1 MTPTAWAQ
9 KSRRYPVSAGRPG
22 KRDPYYTPYVV
33 PFSNALDDVSYG
45 VLCLVCGSQMGKTDA
60 VLDMVGWRLD
70 TRPRPQLYV
79 GPSKDFLTDQL
90 EPRIMQLLDQA
101 PTLQNKVARGK
112 RMKKTRK
119 LVAGVPLRLAWAGS
133 GTQLSSDQAG
143 DVHVDELDQM
153 VTDVKGNGDPL
164 TVVKA
169 RGFTYRDRKVVVTS
183 TPKKGAV
190 DVEKDP
196 ESGLEFWKKV
206 DPRDLESPIWKLW
219 QSGTRHHWAWPCPCC
234 GEYFIPRFRHLRWP
248 EKATPEQAQ
257 RKAFMICPREDCG
270 GIIEEQHKPEM
281 NAKGVY
287 VAPGQ
292 LVTPDGQVIG
302 DPPPSLTLSFWVS
315 GLASPFVTFGE
326 RAAAW
331 LEAVASGDQEQVQ
344 GVINTGFGELYAP
357 GGGDAPEWT
366 EVAGKRNG
374 SGYERGE
381 VPKGVIHLTLTAD
394 VQKNAIYWVIRGWG
408 ARSTSWLI
416 DHGVLYGPTTDEEI
430 WADLA
435 DLVSTPVAGI
445 PIRLA
450 FVDSGFR
457 PGKVDTLPLNRV
469 YEFCRG
475 FSRIVRPTKGSSV
488 PLRTPLV
495 VSKLEVTRDGRA
507 NKYGLELVRL
517 DTDHWKSW
525 VHERVRWPSD
535 QLGAWHLPIDVDN
548 DYCMQIVSEARVKRP
563 SGKVQWVQR
572 SKDNH
577 YLDCEAMQG
586 AAGYLLNAQRLSE
599 TARRREAPVREEARA
614 ASPAPNKAS
623 GDALGRP
630 MAAASDP
637 YI

>member
-1 MTPTAWAQ
+1 MTPTEWAQ

-33 PFSNALDDVSYG
+33 PFSNAIDSVSYG

-196 ESGLEFWKKV
+196 DSGLEFWKKV

-234 GEYFIPRFRHLRWP
+234 GEYFVPRFRQLRWP

-257 RKAFMICPREDCG
+257 RKAFMVCPREDCG
-270 GIIEEQHKPEM
+270 GIIEEHHKAEM
-281 NAKGVY
+281 NARGVY

-292 LVTPDGQVIG
+292 MVTPEGEVIG

-326 RAAAW
+326 RAAEW
-331 LEAVASGDQEQVQ
+331 LEAVASGDQEKIQ

-366 EVAGKRNG
+366 EVASKRTD

-394 VQKNAIYWVIRGWG
+394 VQKNVIYWVIRGWG

-416 DHGVLYGPTTDEEI
+416 DHGVLHGPTTDEEI

-435 DLVSTPVAGI
+435 DLVTTPVAGI
-445 PIRLA
+445 PIKLA

-469 YEFCRG
+469 YEFCRQ
-475 FSRIVRPTKGSSV
+475 FQRHVRPTKGSSV
-488 PLRTPLV
+488 PLKTPLV
-495 VSKLEVTRDGRA
+495 VSKLEVNRDGRA

-517 DTDHWKSW
+517 DTDYWKSW

-563 SGKVQWVQR
+563 SGRVQWVQR

-586 AAGYLLNAQRLSE
+586 AAGYMLNVQRLSE
-599 TARRREAPVREEARA
+599 TASRRSAPAEEAGAQPQQSTGSAR
-614 ASPAPNKAS
+614 SPVV
-623 GDALGRP
+623 RP
-630 MAAASDP
+630 MATASDP